1 MATYFDI
8 PLTSGKDSMKND
20 YKGDGVKISVPPT
33 ILYSMTA
40 KIPDIRKTITSD
52 FKAAGD
58 LIYQIGA
65 TYDELGA
72 SEFYELFG
80 ELGANVPKVRKEDA
94 KRCYTKVM
102 KANEKG
108 LIQSS
113 HDLSDGGLS
122 VALVESAFGGNFGAN
137 ISLANFISKKEKNTN
152 LSLNAL
158 LFAESHSR
166 LLVTTTVAQ
175 QAEFEQLFGADA
187 TLLGTVTKNK
197 DIIIKHQSKT
207 VVNLPVA
214 PLLEAW
220 NNGLLLSEM
229 ETV

>member
-1 MATYFDI
+1 
-8 PLTSGKDSMKND
+8 
-20 YKGDGVKISVPPT
+20 
-33 ILYSMTA
+33 MTA